1 MSCHSVF
8 SFCNVLWLTDGD
20 NLLDAAESCKR
31 ESDFFSEIFS
41 SPLGDGDRNCANL
54 DYDKQK

>member
-1 MSCHSVF
+1 MG
-8 SFCNVLWLTDGD
+8 W
-20 NLLDAAESCKR
+20 NLASGKVI
-31 ESDFFSEIFS
+31 FFSEIFS